1 MRVDPPRL
9 RQLGHDVQD
18 DADDVRM
25 LLATTGS
32 RLAVTGPPAGPW
44 QAAGAATGA
53 TNAWRTELEG
63 VASRLQQTGELF
75 VRAADDYMAT
85 DAWNASRIGQSRTFE

>member
-1 MRVDPPRL
+1 MRVDPLRL

-18 DADDVRM
+18 EADDVRD
-25 LLATTGS
+25 LLSATVN
-32 RLAVTGPPAGPW
+32 RLTVTGATAGPW

-53 TNAWRTELEG
+53 TNAWRTELDG
-63 VASRLQQTGELF
+63 AAGRLRQTGELF

-85 DAWNASRIGQSRTFE
+85 DAYSASRIGQSRTFE

>member
-9 RQLGHDVQD
+9 RRLGHDVQD

-25 LLATTGS
+25 LLATTGG
-32 RLAVTGPPAGPW
+32 RLTVTGAPAGPW

-63 VASRLQQTGELF
+63 AAGRLQQTGELF

-85 DAWNASRIGQSRTFE
+85 DAWNASRIGQSRNFE